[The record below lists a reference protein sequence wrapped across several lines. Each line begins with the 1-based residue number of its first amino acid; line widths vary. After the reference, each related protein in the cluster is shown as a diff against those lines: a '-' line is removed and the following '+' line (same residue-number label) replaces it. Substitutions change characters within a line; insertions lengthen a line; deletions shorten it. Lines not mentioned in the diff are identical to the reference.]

1 MRRLKRLSLVA
12 GLFVLAGLSSASIAS
27 AAVPDWVPPQY
38 VKFFYRN
45 VDERGAWEKA
55 LDYVNLSAN
64 DTGRSFALIAG
75 ISKYPNMSG
84 RARDLSPARLDV
96 EKMASYLAGEPE
108 SFNEIVVL
116 LDEDMTPE
124 NMRFFLTRYFP
135 QRLSESPRSRFLFAY
150 SGHGMTNENDRG
162 YLLTSEARSLDDWFN
177 GISFAELRAQF
188 QDIVDRGHQVLVLI
202 NACYGVDFHRGLA
215 FGGEDDPPIAPKP
228 TREGAHAIT
237 AGGSGE
243 VSWHD
248 PNFPDSIGPKGSI
261 FFEAVL
267 AALDGRADKL
277 PEDGIVSV
285 AELQAYLHGTV
296 SRFTDEHQNPTA
308 SDMKAATSPG
318 GFFFLDRHR
327 QMKEGNA
334 EPLTGTWWSGISF
347 GGTGDEPDLPPSPTT
362 APSPPDAVASN
373 EDVVFDDDSEL
384 LTPMELTPP
393 PAAPLSRM
401 GRHWTG
407 TAEEPGGLRFTVEVE
422 LGPDCGTTT
431 GYCGTIAVPHVPCRG
446 RIKLFQIHE
455 EERFEFEVGDF
466 DATSDKDTCTPGAGE
481 ILKPLPDG
489 TLSYTATYSGA
500 TGVLRRT
507 DPGPSVE

>member
-1 MRRLKRLSLVA
+1 MRRLNPLSLVA
-12 GLFVLAGLSSASIAS
+12 GLLVLAGLSSASTAS
-27 AAVPDWVPPQY
+27 AEVPDWVPPQY

-55 LDYVNLSAN
+55 LDYVNLSVD

-84 RARDLSPARLDV
+84 RAGDLWPARLDV

-124 NMRFFLTRYFP
+124 NLRFFLTRYFP
-135 QRLSESPRSRFLFAY
+135 QRLAESPRSRFLFAY

-177 GISFAELRAQF
+177 GISFAELHAQF

-215 FGGEDDPPIAPKP
+215 FGGENDPPIAPKP

-296 SRFTDEHQNPTA
+296 SRFTEENQNPTA

-327 QMKEGNA
+327 QMEEGNA
-334 EPLTGTWWSGISF
+334 QPLTGTWWSGISF
-347 GGTGDEPDLPPSPTT
+347 GGAGDARGQDPRPSDPTIEPL
-362 APSPPDAVASN
+362 PPDAVAST
-373 EDVVFDDDSEL
+373 DGDSEIL
-384 LTPMELTPP
+384 NPTEFIPSTMEGQW
-393 PAAPLSRM
+393 M
-401 GRHWTG
+401 G
-407 TAEEPGGLRFTVEVE
+407 TAQDPSGFRFTVELE
-422 LGPDCGTTT
+422 LGPDCGTST

-446 RIKLFQIHE
+446 KIKLFQIHE
-455 EERFEFEVGDF
+455 GERFEFDVGDF
-466 DATSDKDTCTPGAGE
+466 DATSNASSCAPGPGE
-481 ILKPLPDG
+481 VLKLLPDG

-500 TGVLRRT
+500 TGILQRRE
-507 DPGPSVE
+507 PSPSVE